1 MIEVSEPLLPNDHRF
16 REDRVAQTVL
26 TLAKELWLLRDRQL
40 VLEAVLEERGL
51 VAQELVDAYQPAG
64 AVKERIARERRR
76 FLDEIATALVPPP
89 EQQ

>member
-1 MIEVSEPLLPNDHRF
+1 MSESLLPNDQKY

-40 VLEAVLEERGL
+40 VLEAVLEQRGL
-51 VAQELVDAYQPAG
+51 VAQELIDTFQPAG